1 MLIDWFTVFAQ
12 IVNFLILI
20 ALLKFFLYGRI
31 IKAMDEREEKIKSR
45 FREAEQEKQDAA
57 REAEKLRKET
67 EELESQREKLLADA
81 KEEAEKKKRDLIRQT
96 RSEIENLKEKW
107 LESLDKEK
115 ESFFRDLRRMVAD
128 EVFAISRRTLKDL
141 ANAEIEEQIIESFLG
156 LIESMD
162 QKEREELADS
172 IKRKGNGIVVRS
184 SFEMPSPLRQKV
196 TRALRMLV
204 SEDFDVKYEEDS
216 DLILG
221 VEIRTPDRKLAWSVE
236 NYIEALQEK
245 VRQGLHAETGEGRND
260 KHRETSQQGEEE
272 ENESE
277 KET

>member
-45 FREAEQEKQDAA
+45 FREAEQKKEDAA
-57 REAEKLRKET
+57 REAEKLQKET
-67 EELESQREKLLADA
+67 EELESQREKLLSDA
-81 KEEAEKKKRDLIRQT
+81 KEEAEKKRRDLIRQT
-96 RSEIENLKEKW
+96 RSEIENLKQKW

-115 ESFFRDLRRMVAD
+115 EAFIRDLREMVAD

-156 LIESMD
+156 LVESMD
-162 QKEREELADS
+162 QKEREGLADS

-184 SFEMPSPLRQKV
+184 SFEMPSALRQKV
-196 TRALRMLV
+196 TRALHMLV
-204 SEDFDVKYEEDS
+204 SEDFDVKYEEDA

-236 NYIEALQEK
+236 NYIEALQER
-245 VRQGLHAETGEGRND
+245 VRQGLHAETEEGR
-260 KHRETSQQGEEE
+260 KGKRGETSQEGEE
-272 ENESE
+272 ENENVRE
-277 KET
+277 K